1 MPTSPPASA
10 KNREKGRGLRT
21 GDKRVKGPEGS
32 ASERGVAP
40 QGTARRAAAERSL
53 KTGTQRSQPDSQL
66 QGASRLEDVS
76 TGART
81 ATIIFKAREQGNWV
95 DTYKMDIN
103 PSEPSDRS
111 MVERM
116 AKKDARNR
124 LATFYDKDLKPIAPV
139 QCCDAAIEDGTDTIF
154 MVFCGELNLDA
165 ESWRCVQFSHARE
178 RRRKAASRM
187 SQIAG

>member
-21 GDKRVKGPEGS
+21 GDKR
-32 ASERGVAP
+32 
-40 QGTARRAAAERSL
+40 GTARRAAAERSL

-154 MVFCGELNLDA
+154 MVFGGELNVDEEMLASVSQYADS
-165 ESWRCVQFSHARE
+165 ERE
-178 RRRKAASRM
+178 RERKTKRRA
-187 SQIAG
+187 